1 MVHTLCS
8 TGSQV
13 RIFTKAV
20 ASVLLLASAVGAT
33 ACVRAPAS
41 HASEASEAKA
51 PLFGFPTEEQRIL
64 ACLDLQ
70 DHIVDIFAEEYV
82 SRENVRLTANQRQAF
97 RAGWAEQL
105 AKGGTFEPFEQSCFG
120 NLTTTRFDCGM
131 SSRTTG
137 GVEACM
143 RISER

>member
-1 MVHTLCS
+1 
-8 TGSQV
+8 V

-20 ASVLLLASAVGAT
+20 ASVVSLALALGA
-33 ACVRAPAS
+33 ASCARAPVS
-41 HASEASEAKA
+41 PGSEGKA
-51 PLFGFPTEEQRIL
+51 LFGFPTEEQRIL

-105 AKGGTFEPFEQSCFG
+105 AKGGTFEPFELSCFG
-120 NLTTTRFDCGM
+120 NLTTTRYDCGM
-131 SSRTTG
+131 SSRTTR

-143 RISER
+143 RLSER